1 MQNSIYAIK
10 DYLAADKDRNQ
21 AYKNATKTVE
31 DTIAAINAL
40 MAEEAY
46 SFYDELISTVRDLG
60 KFYDNADEHKAAIEA
75 SALHDDYKQELIDM
89 LDDIVAASAL
99 YLDVE
104 DAKLAE
110 LETLYNT
117 IKTDFAEEFTVE
129 PYAYVGKA
137 DVDQE
142 ETKTTSDSKY
152 AADKNKVVYEEFENG
167 KALLLNFNNY
177 DVTVKWDGVTYT
189 LNAYDYV
196 IVSEA
201 K

>member
-1 MQNSIYAIK
+1 MHIYAKIIGINK
-10 DYLAADKDRNQ
+10 PCI
-21 AYKNATKTVE
+21 AT
-31 DTIAAINAL
+31 
-40 MAEEAY
+40 
-46 SFYDELISTVRDLG
+46 
-60 KFYDNADEHKAAIEA
+60 DNI